1 MRRGSLK
8 AIACSAVVAL
18 VGSVA
23 CATGCS
29 ATKPTELVPGALS
42 QVQVPRDLQTI
53 ELDVT
58 AEGATK
64 FCEYVSVYD
73 GQVELP
79 RTLGVVSGESPNT
92 IVTVTIR
99 GYTGVSSAVG
109 SGNCP
114 DILTVN
120 DPSGNGPA
128 VLRRSVQTFV
138 GGHTLFLPMPL
149 SFSCFSTDCSGAG
162 PMNLTSCAASRCVDL
177 SNQDPVANAGKLVDF
192 TPSLVDGTDVC
203 FDANRCFSDGL
214 PAAPVAAGGGNDA
227 SIAPS
232 DASTTASDCTFTFGN
247 PALEQLP
254 GLNVRIFYQ
263 DYTWKQNDAGKYVT
277 VVSNGGEQEIL
288 NEDPDEGFTVSPD
301 GTEFTLAPGLCD
313 LVKNATTPPPAPST
327 GTLPYHTISA
337 IQAAS
342 GCPPKPPLLP
352 LCAGQQN
359 VPTTLADGGG
369 LAPNLPDGGTT
380 TDGKCNVGFPLTP
393 APSAMYMVMDDSAV
407 MHAAFGM
414 KGYATA
420 LGLSLTDPIFKQTT
434 AAFTYLPH
442 LDSECSGLD
451 PDGGLATGFTSPQL
465 GFNLASAA
473 QPAIANKLMA
483 WMAPGDTEANP
494 LNLDLGAAMRLDT
507 GAYAE
512 VASYVNQVNEIPAVA
527 AAMFFLNRV
536 PVPTSGPGSP
546 ASDAGVGNDCP
557 FALPATTEIQ
567 SLENK
572 ALAAFQAKP
581 SMQTFFVVLDDDAH
595 DGPAVALPFYQQMQT
610 DLPQAVTVI
619 DATSAQAAT
628 VLGNF
633 ESVVETLGTCLYE
646 LPDGVSN
653 PEQVDVTYQQPPPPG
668 SPIGFPAVEV
678 PVDTGCSA
686 ATQSTANGWNI
697 DENGR
702 IRICGQ
708 PCADLRNAILQTSA
722 LALAANQTVPPDVP
736 VSAAVR
742 CGVEADA
749 AEPLPLEDAATLFPP
764 VPEAGVDAGTAPEAG
779 TATDAGADAADE
791 AGGSGSSGPPDAGT
805 AGADA
810 ATDGASASDGA
821 GP

>member
-1 MRRGSLK
+1 MRRRSLK
-8 AIACSAVVAL
+8 AIACTAVVAL

-29 ATKPTELVPGALS
+29 ANKPTELVPGALS

-99 GYTGVSSAVG
+99 GYTGASATIG

-114 DILTVN
+114 DSLSVN
-120 DPSGNGPA
+120 DPSGNGPV

-149 SFSCFSTDCSGAG
+149 SFSCFSTDCSGTG
-162 PMNLTSCAASRCVDL
+162 PLDETSCAASRCVDL
-177 SNQDPVANAGKLVDF
+177 SKQDPVANAGKLVDF

-203 FDANRCFSDGL
+203 FDPSRCFSDGL

-227 SIAPS
+227 SVGPS
-232 DASTTASDCTFTFGN
+232 DATTMASDCTYTFGN

-254 GLNVRIFYQ
+254 GINVRVFYQ

-277 VVSNGGEQEIL
+277 VVSNGGEEEIL
-288 NEDPDEGFTVSPD
+288 NEDPDEGFVVSSD
-301 GTEFTLAPGLCD
+301 GKEFTLAPGLCD

-327 GTLPYHTISA
+327 GTPTYHTISE
-337 IQAAS
+337 IEAAS
-342 GCPPKPPLLP
+342 GCQPKPPLLP
-352 LCAGQQN
+352 FCAGQQN

-369 LAPNLPDGGTT
+369 LVPNLPDGGTT
-380 TDGKCNVGFPLTP
+380 TDGKCNVAFPLTP

-414 KGYATA
+414 QGYATA
-420 LGLSLTDPIFKQTT
+420 LGLSLSDPIFKQTS

-451 PDGGLATGFTSPQL
+451 PDGGLATAFTNPQL
-465 GFNLASAA
+465 GFNLAAQA

-483 WMAPGDTEANP
+483 WMAPGDTVANP

-557 FALPATTEIQ
+557 FVPPATTEMQ
-567 SLENK
+567 SLESK
-572 ALAAFQAKP
+572 ALAAYQAKP

-595 DGPAVALPFYQQMQT
+595 DGPTVALPFYQQMQT
-610 DLPQAVTVI
+610 DVPQAVTVI
-619 DATSAQAAT
+619 DATSQQAPT
-628 VLGNF
+628 VLANF

-646 LPDGVSN
+646 LPDGVTN
-653 PEQVDVTYQQPPPPG
+653 PEQIDVSYQEPPPPG
-668 SPIGFPAVEV
+668 SPVGLPAVDV
-678 PVDTGCSA
+678 PVDTGCGA
-686 ATQSTANGWNI
+686 ATQNTANGWNI

-708 PCADLRNAILQTSA
+708 PCTDLRNAILATSA
-722 LALAANQTVPPDVP
+722 LALQAGQTVPPDVP
-736 VSAAVR
+736 VSAFQR
-742 CGVEADA
+742 CGVDADA

-764 VPEAGVDAGTAPEAG
+764 VPEAGVDAGTSSEAG
-779 TATDAGADAADE
+779 TALDASADAAAE
-791 AGGSGSSGPPDAGT
+791 GGVNVRDGSASSTDAAANASDASSADAG
-805 AGADA
+805 
-810 ATDGASASDGA
+810 DG